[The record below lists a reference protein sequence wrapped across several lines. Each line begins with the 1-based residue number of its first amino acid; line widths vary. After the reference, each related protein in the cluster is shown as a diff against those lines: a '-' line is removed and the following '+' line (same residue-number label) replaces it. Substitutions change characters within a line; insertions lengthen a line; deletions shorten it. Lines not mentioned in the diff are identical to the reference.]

1 MNAVCREKWSEVLS
15 SEMAIS
21 AESVS
26 YLDSEDLMQ
35 LRSDASIGHI
45 CVFGMIQLCP
55 VLIMTEDG
63 HHSTLYAL
71 RPFLGGE
78 PCLAI

>member
-1 MNAVCREKWSEVLS
+1 MQSAEREKWSEVLS
-15 SEMAIS
+15 SEMVSS

-26 YLDSEDLMQ
+26 YLDSIELMQ
-35 LRSDASIGHI
+35 LGSNATIRHVGL
-45 CVFGMIQLCP
+45 FGMIQLC
-55 VLIMTEDG
+55 LELFMSQFS

-78 PCLAI
+78 LCLTI